1 MPVFEPRDN
10 FGSFVPTTNVWD
22 VQQLYD
28 VDVNSFAFKEL
39 LVRLYQNIN
48 QIATTLNTKDSGYY
62 DLNPFV
68 NGQLYFPNPA
78 NSSATQTFAAYRQVY
93 RLVLNFGQLP
103 NAGTKSVP
111 HGIVVNT
118 ATTFTRIYG
127 CASDT
132 TAFIYYPIPYVDTVA
147 VANNITL
154 NVDAANVNITTG
166 INRTNFDTC
175 YVVIEFML
183 F

>member
-1 MPVFEPRDN
+1 MADFEPRDN

-39 LVRLYQNIN
+39 LVRLYQNVN
-48 QIATTLNTKDSGYY
+48 QIATTLNTKVSGYY

-68 NGQLYFPNPA
+68 NGKLYFPNPA
-78 NSSATQTFAAYRQVY
+78 NNSGTQTFASYRQSY
-93 RLVLNFGQLP
+93 IKIINFGQLP
-103 NAGTKSVP
+103 NAGTKSVAHEIP
-111 HGIVVNT
+111 VNS
-118 ATTFTRIYG
+118 ATTFTDIYG
-127 CASDT
+127 TANDTTGFNYYPLPFSDT
-132 TAFIYYPIPYVDTVA
+132 AA
-147 VANNITL
+147 VANNITIT
-154 NVDAANVNITTG
+154 VDATNVNVTTG

-175 YVVIEFML
+175 YIVIEFLL